1 MIIFNT
7 ITLGT
12 HNTNKA
18 VKVIISGN
26 NFVRVHF
33 VLFVCLDSF
42 IRVNKYSVILGHD
55 LGLKCF

>member
-7 ITLGT
+7 ISLGT
-12 HNTNKA
+12 HNTNKM

-33 VLFVCLDSF
+33 VLFVCLDSLHSSQQLF
-42 IRVNKYSVILGHD
+42 SHIGT
-55 LGLKCF
+55 